1 MLQTACNSSH
11 GTVLLYDMVCS
22 ITIKKKKKKA
32 AIYVLF
38 QLSIKIQVE
47 MLSWPSEHVEMKL
60 KRKSSE

>member
-1 MLQTACNSSH
+1 MEQFYSMTWYV
-11 GTVLLYDMVCS
+11 VLLLK
-22 ITIKKKKKKA
+22 KKKKKKA

>member
-1 MLQTACNSSH
+1 MEQFYSMTWYV
-11 GTVLLYDMVCS
+11 VLLL
-22 ITIKKKKKKA
+22 KKKKA

>member
-1 MLQTACNSSH
+1 MEQFYSMTWYV
-11 GTVLLYDMVCS
+11 VLLF
-22 ITIKKKKKKA
+22 KKKKKKA